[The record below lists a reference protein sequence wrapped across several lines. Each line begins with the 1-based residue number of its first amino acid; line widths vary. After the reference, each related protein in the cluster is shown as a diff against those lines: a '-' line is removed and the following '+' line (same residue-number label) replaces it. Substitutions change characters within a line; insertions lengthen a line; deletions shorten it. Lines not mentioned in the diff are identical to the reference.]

1 MQLTRL
7 VLVLA
12 LVAASSIAA
21 FAQQQRVVPGPQ
33 PDQSI
38 LLPNGWTITP
48 AGEQIPLSTLP
59 MSLALS
65 PDGGHLLALNAG
77 FLPPSISVIDLKS
90 RKETARVPV
99 EDAWLGLT
107 FHPSGEKVYVGG
119 GTKAAVYEFNFQ
131 NGVLKPG
138 RVFPVVPAGKRQET
152 DFVGDVA
159 LSRDG
164 RFLYAANLFRNS
176 ITVMN
181 TQTGFIVGTIRTG
194 RRPYRILPNRDG
206 ETLFVS
212 HWAEA
217 AVGLYRIADGQ
228 RIEYIAVGPHT
239 TDLAVSNRPIET
251 PEGQLP
257 IVARLFVACAHTNHV
272 EVVGITEGQR
282 FRPLE
287 RIPVSPTRGAPLG
300 SLPTALALSADGNRL
315 HMVASGN
322 NSIIVADISAGRA
335 ELIGAIPTGWFPTAV
350 TELPDGGLAYLS
362 GKGSGSRPNP
372 DGPDPTR
379 RGADSDYVA
388 ALETGSLGL
397 LPTLTPDI
405 LALTTRRVIAN
416 SPYSDDLLTLAGAP
430 EGNPIPNRLGDPS
443 PIEHVIYVIKEN
455 RSFDQIFG
463 DFDGAAGHKDLVVF
477 NKDVTPNHR
486 KLAREFALLD
496 NFHANGSVSA
506 DGQNWSAGA
515 VANDY
520 VEKLWPSYQAR
531 RRDIYDFEGTEPT
544 AIPPAGYL
552 WSNAVG
558 AGKSVRNYGMWG
570 TRGPSGRTRF
580 SDPALAPHSH
590 PDYPPFDLDI
600 PDTERVDVFLRD
612 FSARQVAG
620 SLPKLMLVRLPG
632 DHTAGREAGK
642 RTARAMVAD
651 NDYALGRLVEAVS
664 ESDAWAKTAI
674 FVVEDDAQ
682 DGADHIDAHRA
693 PALVVSPYS
702 RGRGTDSTFYSS
714 TSVLRTIELILG
726 LRPMTQFDAAA
737 TPLFRSFGND
747 ADTRPYEAV
756 EPAAD
761 RNQRNPDGGGG
772 RSRRVRLRGPSA
784 PTAHELAG
792 GAL

>member
-107 FHPSGEKVYVGG
+107 FDPSGEKVYVGG

-228 RIEYIAVGPHT
+228 RIEYIAVGPHP